1 MDLGFA
7 MKVRRIVFLCI
18 GICGLIGL
26 FIWGMHGEGLRHT
39 ESQRA
44 DSPYPHEALEMP
56 AAEGEKEE
64 KMDVEPSIASEWVDA
79 MSDDATHASLYEK
92 AFEYVKNA
100 VPQGLSLIVKNA
112 MRLGDWVV
120 IQVGVEDKTNGFGT
134 SIVLPQHAYVV
145 DMANGRVVGRDDW
158 AKVAPLFEAIHRR
171 AMTDDALRKPEF
183 ALNLA
188 RCSAAIAAENAEV
201 YVSKQEKYE
210 FESVRSPSILWNSR
224 GLELTWFSVNSAVP
238 PMVISYK
245 LIYQNGRI
253 VFHSEIMEN
262 RELQGFHSL

>member
-1 MDLGFA
+1 
-7 MKVRRIVFLCI
+7 MKVRRIVFLCF
-18 GICGLIGL
+18 GICGLTGL
-26 FIWGMHGEGLRHT
+26 FVWGMNGRSSSQT
-39 ESQRA
+39 EAQRA
-44 DSPYPHEALEMP
+44 DSPYPHEALEMS

-64 KMDVEPSIASEWVDA
+64 KMDVEPAIASEWVDA
-79 MSDDATHASLYEK
+79 MSDDASHASLYEK
-92 AFEYVKNA
+92 AFEYVKRA

-120 IQVGVEDKTNGFGT
+120 IQVGVEDKTNGLGT

-171 AMTDDALRKPEF
+171 AVTDDALRKPEF

-201 YVSKQEKYE
+201 HLSEEEKIE
-210 FESVRSPSILWNSR
+210 FESIPSPSILWNSR